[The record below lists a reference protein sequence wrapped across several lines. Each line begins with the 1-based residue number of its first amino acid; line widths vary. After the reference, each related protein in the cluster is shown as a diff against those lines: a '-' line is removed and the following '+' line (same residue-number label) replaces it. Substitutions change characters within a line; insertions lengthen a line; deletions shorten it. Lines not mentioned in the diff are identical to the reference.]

1 MLAKIKVRVSSILWQ
16 HTTDK
21 ATKYAAIVE
30 NYLQNEE
37 MKIAVQ
43 TMMQLTRFM
52 IIIH

>member
-21 ATKYAAIVE
+21 ATKYAATVE

-37 MKIAVQ
+37 MKIVQ